1 MRPIRTRVLAAAAV
15 TISAAAVLNPIFPG
29 VAHAAPASVNQSKL
43 ALARALALSFQDS
56 RWAGTVR
63 TALSNGGVDA
73 LTLARQSGTAGAA
86 GFRRAAEPANA
97 AILAAKGLP
106 ADTGSVIQVWV
117 AGAPNGAI
125 SLVAAEPSDDG
136 ATSVPAYDRSGDERQ
151 LAVAAPP
158 TQPVAVVGVDERR
171 TLAAGVTVVRDALA
185 AHHIGTGGQRTASTD
200 GYWTTRVM
208 HVRLNDDEEPWFKGA
223 AEIYTIV
230 SGVGTDGQPHVD
242 IVQMPYLDYD
252 GTDYY
257 PGQILVDWSH
267 FMYNAVD
274 AVMMEEDD
282 GTNYRALA
290 QALVTALLTV
300 LSGAQYA
307 PMVDAILQAMPDS
320 WWTDD
325 PDYVDSWYLL
335 TRQVNERRIGARA
348 NGTIDFQPY
357 YVTAL

>member
-1 MRPIRTRVLAAAAV
+1 MRPIRTRVLAVAAA
-15 TISAAAVLNPIFPG
+15 TISAAAVLPG
-29 VAHAAPASVNQSKL
+29 VAEAAPAVPTISQAKL
-43 ALARALALSFQDS
+43 TLARALAVSFQDS
-56 RWAGTVR
+56 RWAGAVR
-63 TALSNGGVDA
+63 TALSHGGVDA

-86 GFRRAAEPANA
+86 GFRRAAEPANK
-97 AILAAKGLP
+97 AILSAKGLP
-106 ADTGSVIQVWV
+106 ADTGSVVRVWA
-117 AGAPNGAI
+117 AGPVGVI
-125 SLVAAEPSDDG
+125 TLVAAEATDDD
-136 ATSVPAYDRSGDERQ
+136 ATAVPAYD
-151 LAVAAPP
+151 LAGREHPLAASAAPR
-158 TQPVAVVGVDERR
+158 QPVAIVGVDERR
-171 TLAAGVTVVRDALA
+171 TLAAGVDVVRDALA
-185 AHHIGTGGQRTASTD
+185 AHHIGTGGQRAASTD

-208 HVRLNDDEEPWFKGA
+208 HVRLNDDEEPWFKGD

-242 IVQMPYLDYD
+242 IVQMPYLDDD

-267 FMYNAVD
+267 FKYNAVD

-300 LSGAQYA
+300 LNGAQYA

-348 NGTIDFQPY
+348 NGRIDFQPY